1 MRKFAT
7 FILLFFSVLTLKA
20 QKEKAVLEISYTDTL
35 TNEFL
40 DTVNV
45 KKKLKL
51 NDYSMIGVQYG
62 VGLSQVMW
70 NPSQKQDMLFMP
82 VNFGVTFTKYGKMF
96 GYMPYFGF
104 QAGIFYGQEGYQF
117 EYNEDKDYTYK
128 IAGAEK
134 AVIDVVEVPI
144 LSHLHFD
151 LWHMK
156 IIAQIGFYAGYRLS
170 IHRYPGKTGYV
181 APENVR
187 SFLPTDKRFDYGI
200 KGGLG
205 FGLVFD
211 PIEIHIQ
218 AMYKHAFSSLYE
230 PDHASPYYY
239 RFAYPS
245 NIIISAGVHF
255 QLSKRSGMSKAQLKK
270 QAKEIVY
277 GSNDSQSE

>member
-1 MRKFAT
+1 MRKLAT

-134 AVIDVVEVPI
+134 AVIDVVEVPV

-181 APENVR
+181 SPENVR

>member
-1 MRKFAT
+1 M
-7 FILLFFSVLTLKA
+7 LFFSVLTLKA
-20 QKEKAVLEISYTDTL
+20 QKEKAVLELSYTDTL

-134 AVIDVVEVPI
+134 AVIDVVEVPV

>member
-1 MRKFAT
+1 M
-7 FILLFFSVLTLKA
+7 LFFSVLTLKA

-82 VNFGVTFTKYGKMF
+82 VNFGITFTKYGKMF

-134 AVIDVVEVPI
+134 AVIDVVEVPV

>member
-134 AVIDVVEVPI
+134 AVIDVVEVPV

>member
-7 FILLFFSVLTLKA
+7 FILLFLSVLTLKA

-134 AVIDVVEVPI
+134 AVIDVVEVPV

-218 AMYKHAFSSLYE
+218 AMYKHALSSLYE

-277 GSNDSQSE
+277 GSNDSQSK

>member
-1 MRKFAT
+1 M
-7 FILLFFSVLTLKA
+7 LFFSVLTLKA
-20 QKEKAVLEISYTDTL
+20 QKEKAVLELSYTDTL

-218 AMYKHAFSSLYE
+218 AMYKHALSSLYE

>member
-134 AVIDVVEVPI
+134 AVIDVVEVPV

-218 AMYKHAFSSLYE
+218 AMYKHALSSLYE

-255 QLSKRSGMSKAQLKK
+255 QLSKRSGMSKAQLRK

>member
-7 FILLFFSVLTLKA
+7 FILLFLSVLTLKA
-20 QKEKAVLEISYTDTL
+20 QKEKAVLELSYTDTL

-134 AVIDVVEVPI
+134 AVIDVVEVPV

-218 AMYKHAFSSLYE
+218 AMYKHALSSLYE

>member
-20 QKEKAVLEISYTDTL
+20 QKEKAVLELSYTDTL

-134 AVIDVVEVPI
+134 AVIDVVEVPV

-218 AMYKHAFSSLYE
+218 AMYKHALSSLYE

>member
-20 QKEKAVLEISYTDTL
+20 QREKAVLEISYTDTL

-134 AVIDVVEVPI
+134 AVIDVVEVPV

>member
-1 MRKFAT
+1 
-7 FILLFFSVLTLKA
+7 
-20 QKEKAVLEISYTDTL
+20 
-35 TNEFL
+35 
-40 DTVNV
+40 
-45 KKKLKL
+45 
-51 NDYSMIGVQYG
+51 
-62 VGLSQVMW
+62 
-70 NPSQKQDMLFMP
+70 MP
-82 VNFGVTFTKYGKMF
+82 L
-96 GYMPYFGF
+96 YMHCHY
-104 QAGIFYGQEGYQF
+104 
-117 EYNEDKDYTYK
+117 
-128 IAGAEK
+128 
-134 AVIDVVEVPI
+134 
-144 LSHLHFD
+144 D
-151 LWHMK
+151 LWNFK
-156 IIAQIGFYAGYRLS
+156 IIANAGCYVGYRLG

-218 AMYKHAFSSLYE
+218 AMYKHALSSLYE

>member
-1 MRKFAT
+1 M
-7 FILLFFSVLTLKA
+7 LFFSVLTLKA

-181 APENVR
+181 LPENVR

-218 AMYKHAFSSLYE
+218 AMYKHALSSLYE

>member
-20 QKEKAVLEISYTDTL
+20 QKEKAVLELSYTDTL

-134 AVIDVVEVPI
+134 AVIDVVEVPV

-205 FGLVFD
+205 FGLVFG

-218 AMYKHAFSSLYE
+218 AMYKHALSSLYE

>member
-134 AVIDVVEVPI
+134 AVIDVVEVPV

-170 IHRYPGKTGYV
+170 IHRFPGKTGYV

>member
-7 FILLFFSVLTLKA
+7 FILLFLSVLTLKA

-134 AVIDVVEVPI
+134 AVIDVVEVPV

-218 AMYKHAFSSLYE
+218 AMYKHALSSLYE

-255 QLSKRSGMSKAQLKK
+255 QLSKRSGMSKAQLRK

>member
-134 AVIDVVEVPI
+134 AVIDVVEVPV

-170 IHRYPGKTGYV
+170 IHRFPGKTGYV

-218 AMYKHAFSSLYE
+218 AMYKHALSSLYE

>member
-1 MRKFAT
+1 M
-7 FILLFFSVLTLKA
+7 LFFSVLTLKA

-62 VGLSQVMW
+62 VGVSQVMW

-134 AVIDVVEVPI
+134 AVIDVVEVPV

-170 IHRYPGKTGYV
+170 IHRFPGKTGYV

-218 AMYKHAFSSLYE
+218 AMYKHALSSLYE

>member
-1 MRKFAT
+1 M
-7 FILLFFSVLTLKA
+7 LFLSVLTLKA

-134 AVIDVVEVPI
+134 AVIDVVEVPV

-218 AMYKHAFSSLYE
+218 AMYKHALSSLYE

-277 GSNDSQSE
+277 GSNDSQSK

>member
-20 QKEKAVLEISYTDTL
+20 QKDKAVLEISYTDTL

-134 AVIDVVEVPI
+134 AVIDVVEVPV

-170 IHRYPGKTGYV
+170 IHRFPGKTGYV

>member
-170 IHRYPGKTGYV
+170 IHRFPGKTGYV

>member
-62 VGLSQVMW
+62 VGVSQVMW

-170 IHRYPGKTGYV
+170 IHRFPGKTGYV

>member
-20 QKEKAVLEISYTDTL
+20 QKEKAVLELSYTDTL

-117 EYNEDKDYTYK
+117 EYNEDKDYT
-128 IAGAEK
+128 
-134 AVIDVVEVPI
+134 
-144 LSHLHFD
+144 
-151 LWHMK
+151 
-156 IIAQIGFYAGYRLS
+156 
-170 IHRYPGKTGYV
+170 
-181 APENVR
+181 
-187 SFLPTDKRFDYGI
+187 
-200 KGGLG
+200 
-205 FGLVFD
+205 
-211 PIEIHIQ
+211 
-218 AMYKHAFSSLYE
+218 
-230 PDHASPYYY
+230 
-239 RFAYPS
+239 
-245 NIIISAGVHF
+245 
-255 QLSKRSGMSKAQLKK
+255 
-270 QAKEIVY
+270 
-277 GSNDSQSE
+277 

>member
-134 AVIDVVEVPI
+134 AVIDVVEVPV

-218 AMYKHAFSSLYE
+218 AMYKHALSSLYE

>member
-20 QKEKAVLEISYTDTL
+20 QKEKAVLELSYTDTL

-134 AVIDVVEVPI
+134 AVIDVVEVPV

-218 AMYKHAFSSLYE
+218 AMYKHALSSLFE

>member
-1 MRKFAT
+1 MRKFVT
-7 FILLFFSVLTLKA
+7 FILLFLSVLTLKA

-218 AMYKHAFSSLYE
+218 AMYKHALSSLYE

>member
-181 APENVR
+181 LPENVR

-218 AMYKHAFSSLYE
+218 AMYKHALSSLYE

>member
-1 MRKFAT
+1 M
-7 FILLFFSVLTLKA
+7 LFFSVLTLKA

-134 AVIDVVEVPI
+134 AVIDVVEVPV

>member
-144 LSHLHFD
+144 LSLLHFD

-181 APENVR
+181 LPENVR

-218 AMYKHAFSSLYE
+218 AMYKHALSSLYE